1 MEETLLKTA
10 LKIFEEKNL
19 SLLVYNGRT
28 IFESKGSGLKPL
40 IELYRSFDNLEGSL
54 VIDKMV
60 GKAAVSFLLKMRPDH
75 IHAKIISEPALKL
88 LNGYGQSFSYDK
100 KIPFVLARNGK
111 SMCPFEKLVLEMD
124 NPEEIIRIV
133 LSKFTSL

>member
-19 SLLVYNGRT
+19 SLLVYNGRS
-28 IFESKGSGLKPL
+28 IFESKDSGLKPV
-40 IELYRSFDNLEGSL
+40 IELYQSFDNLEGNL

-60 GKAAVSFLLKMRPDH
+60 GKVAASFLLKLKPEH
-75 IHAKIISEPALKL
+75 IHAKVISEQALKL
-88 LNGYGQSFSYDK
+88 LNEYGQSFSYDE
-100 KIPFVLARNGK
+100 KIPFVLGRDGK

>member
-10 LKIFEEKNL
+10 LKIFEEKKL

-75 IHAKIISEPALKL
+75 IHAKL
-88 LNGYGQSFSYDK
+88 
-100 KIPFVLARNGK
+100 
-111 SMCPFEKLVLEMD
+111 
-124 NPEEIIRIV
+124 
-133 LSKFTSL
+133 